1 MLFLLNS
8 FHIGP
13 QDKLDLA
20 FEARR
25 PEKKKAFLSVLFLQ
39 PQQAVRNLKVCD
51 GKRFYCKADRYS
63 IYLKLLF
70 TNFGIFGVDLATT

>member
-1 MLFLLNS
+1 MRNCIIVKKMLFLLNS

-39 PQQAVRNLKVCD
+39 PQQDKSKTIEYYIHSA
-51 GKRFYCKADRYS
+51 F
-63 IYLKLLF
+63 
-70 TNFGIFGVDLATT
+70 

>member
-39 PQQAVRNLKVCD
+39 PQQDKSKTIEYYFHSA
-51 GKRFYCKADRYS
+51 F
-63 IYLKLLF
+63 
-70 TNFGIFGVDLATT
+70 